1 MIRGPTFWIVT
12 LAIAAAAT
20 GLYLEH
26 RRLNPPPPQGL
37 TVADVGDLPPAA
49 TFLTVDGK
57 PRQLSD
63 WRGKRV
69 LINFWATWCA
79 PCRREM
85 PLLSENAA
93 RYRERNVAIVGVA
106 EDTAGSVRTYLAE
119 QPVTYPVLLADTDA
133 PGGSLSFGNT
143 RRVLPFSVLV
153 GEDGRIL
160 RQKPGTFSQAELD
173 EWLAPAR

>member
-1 MIRGPTFWIVT
+1 MTRRPTAWIVL

-26 RRLNPPPPQGL
+26 RRAHPPPPAGV
-37 TVADVGDLPPAA
+37 TVADVGDLPPDA
-49 TFLTVDGK
+49 TFVSVEGK
-57 PRQLSD
+57 PRLLSD

-85 PLLSENAA
+85 PLLSENAG
-93 RYRERNVAIVGVA
+93 RYRERNVAILGVA
-106 EDTAGSVRTYLAE
+106 EDSANAVRSYLAE
-119 QPVTYPVLLADTDA
+119 RPVDYPIVLADNDA
-133 PGGSLSFGNT
+133 PGGSLSFGNM
-143 RRVLPFSVLV
+143 RRVLPYSVLI

-160 RQKPGTFSQAELD
+160 RRKLGTFSQAELD
-173 EWLAPAR
+173 DWLGR

>member
-1 MIRGPTFWIVT
+1 MRRGPTFWIVV

-20 GLYLEH
+20 GLYIDH
-26 RRLNPPPPQGL
+26 RRQNPPPPQGV
-37 TVADVGDLPPAA
+37 TVADIGDLPPEA

-63 WRGKRV
+63 WRGKRL
-69 LINFWATWCA
+69 LINYWATWCA

-85 PLLSENAA
+85 PLLSANVA
-93 RYRERNVAIVGVA
+93 RYKGRNVAIVGVA
-106 EDTAGSVRTYLAE
+106 EDTADAVRAFLAK
-119 QPVTYPVLLADTDA
+119 QPVDYPVVLADSDA

-143 RRVLPFSVLV
+143 RRVLPYSVLI

-160 RQKPGTFSQAELD
+160 RRKLGTFSQAELD
-173 EWLAPAR
+173 DWLAP

>member
-1 MIRGPTFWIVT
+1 MTRGPTFWIVA
-12 LAIAAAAT
+12 LAVAGAAT

-26 RRLNPPPPQGL
+26 RRLHPPPPQGL
-37 TVADVGDLPPAA
+37 AMVDVGDFPPEA
-49 TFLTVDGK
+49 TFLTVEGK

-69 LINFWATWCA
+69 LVNFWATWCA

-93 RYRERNVAIVGVA
+93 RYRDRNVAIVGVA
-106 EDTAGSVRTYLAE
+106 EDTAASVRGFLAAR
-119 QPVTYPVLLADTDA
+119 PVSYPVLLADTDA

-143 RRVLPFSVLV
+143 RRVLPYSVLV
-153 GEDGRIL
+153 GTDGRIL
-160 RQKPGTFSQAELD
+160 RRKLGTFSQAELD
-173 EWLAPAR
+173 EWLAPDR

>member
-1 MIRGPTFWIVT
+1 MNRGPTFWIVV
-12 LAIAAAAT
+12 LAIVAAST

-26 RRLNPPPPQGL
+26 RRMNPPPPQGV
-37 TVADVGDLPPAA
+37 TVADVGEVPAPA

-63 WRGKRV
+63 WRGKRL
-69 LINFWATWCA
+69 LINYWATWCA

-85 PLLSENAA
+85 PLLSENVA
-93 RYRERNVAIVGVA
+93 RYAGRNVAFLGVA
-106 EDTAGSVRTYLAE
+106 EDTAGAVRAF
-119 QPVTYPVLLADTDA
+119 LADRPVAYPIVLADSDA

-143 RRVLPFSVLV
+143 RRVLPYSVLI

-160 RQKPGTFSQAELD
+160 RRKMGTFSQAELD
-173 EWLAPAR
+173 DWLAP